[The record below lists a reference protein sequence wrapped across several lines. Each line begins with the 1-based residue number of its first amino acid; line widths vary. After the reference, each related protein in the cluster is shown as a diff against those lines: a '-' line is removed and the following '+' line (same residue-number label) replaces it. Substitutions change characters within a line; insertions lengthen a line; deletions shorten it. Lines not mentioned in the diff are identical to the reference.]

1 MSMDIK
7 AELEIKKARLKALRE
22 EKDRK
27 KREKDPK
34 DVNDLKSF
42 DLSTTL
48 KNGKVEKNPNPN
60 PNYHDL
66 DAMLSS
72 LGIPPV
78 SADVLSSLSSSC
90 SDLNNSNE
98 HAIEVHTVDHVKVS
112 PPLVLYFLETNGK
125 ITQTFLNI
133 LIFRKVEAY
142 KGSFSSVTHRIA
154 LKANTG
160 YWNVFRLSLRIGS
173 FLVWW
178 LSMILRTYLQNLS
191 PRNSF
196 KWEIWPKITFFHI
209 HTPTKMKLCITKL
222 K

>member
-48 KNGKVEKNPNPN
+48 KNGKVEKNPNPNPN

-125 ITQTFLNI
+125 ITQTFSNI
-133 LIFRKVEAY
+133 LIFHMAEAY
-142 KGSFSSVTHRIA
+142 KGSLSSVTPRIA
-154 LKANTG
+154 LKAKSPNWVIFG
-160 YWNVFRLSLRIGS
+160 MVVVNDLKNIHSVPKFKAIAYFES
-173 FLVWW
+173 F
-178 LSMILRTYLQNLS
+178 S
-191 PRNSF
+191 
-196 KWEIWPKITFFHI
+196 EKINATRVYVV
-209 HTPTKMKLCITKL
+209 
-222 K
+222 